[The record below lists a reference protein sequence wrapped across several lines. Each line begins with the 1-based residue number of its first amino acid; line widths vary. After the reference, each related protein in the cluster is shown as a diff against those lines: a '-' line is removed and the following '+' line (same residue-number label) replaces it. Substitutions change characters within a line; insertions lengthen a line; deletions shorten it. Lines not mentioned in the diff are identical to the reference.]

1 LLNYIKHNKYA
12 ELNTDCFS
20 KLFLVALGH
29 RTNIRKEGFMIPETK
44 TAAVARA
51 LRESLGV
58 GEFED
63 IRTLTAGLSTA
74 LVFRIVVRGCPYLLR
89 IITRTDAM
97 NDPTRQF
104 ACMRSAAAARLAPR
118 VWYTSTEDRISITDF
133 VEARPFPTTEAL
145 ALLPLTL
152 KRLHALPPFP
162 RMIVYRDYFDAL
174 DGYIRKFQDA
184 RILPASETYELFQ
197 LYARVQSVYPRHEA
211 EMVSSHN
218 DLKPE
223 NILFDGNRVWL
234 VDWEAAFLND
244 RYTDLAVAAN
254 FVVTNDAEEEIYL
267 RTYFGEAVSEYRLA
281 RFYLMR
287 QALHMFYAMIFLL
300 LGSSG
305 KPIELNAKAP
315 EFRDFHNGIWAG
327 EISLASAE
335 TKLRYG
341 LVHMNQVLRNMRAA
355 RFQEALRI
363 VSDCHAN
370 AGA

>member
-1 LLNYIKHNKYA
+1 
-12 ELNTDCFS
+12 
-20 KLFLVALGH
+20 
-29 RTNIRKEGFMIPETK
+29 MIPEAK
-44 TAAVARA
+44 TAVVGRA
-51 LRESLGV
+51 LQEAFGV
-58 GEFED
+58 NEFED
-63 IRTLTAGLSTA
+63 IRMLTAGLSTA

-104 ACMRSAAAARLAPR
+104 ACMKSAAAAGLAPR

-133 VEARPFPTTEAL
+133 VEARQFPTTEAL
-145 ALLPLTL
+145 AVLPLTL
-152 KRLHALPPFP
+152 RTLHALPPFP
-162 RMIVYRDYFDAL
+162 KMIVYRDYFEAL
-174 DGYIRKFQDA
+174 DGYIQKFRAA
-184 RILPASETYELFQ
+184 RIMPASETEELFQ
-197 LYARVQSVYPRHEA
+197 LYVRVQSVYPRQDA

-223 NILFDGNRVWL
+223 NILFDGARVWL

-244 RYTDLAVAAN
+244 PYTDLAVTAN

-315 EFRDFHNGIWAG
+315 DFRDFHDGIWAG

-335 TKLRYG
+335 TKLQYG
-341 LVHMNQVLRNMRAA
+341 RVHMNQVLRNMRTTRFEDALSVVSSAA
-355 RFQEALRI
+355 
-363 VSDCHAN
+363 
-370 AGA
+370 

>member
-1 LLNYIKHNKYA
+1 
-12 ELNTDCFS
+12 
-20 KLFLVALGH
+20 
-29 RTNIRKEGFMIPETK
+29 MIPEAK
-44 TAAVARA
+44 NAAVARA
-51 LRESLGV
+51 LQEAFGV
-58 GEFED
+58 NEFED
-63 IRTLTAGLSTA
+63 IRMMTAGLSSA

-89 IITRTDAM
+89 VITRTDAM

-104 ACMRSAAAARLAPR
+104 ACMKSAAAAGLAPR
-118 VWYTSTEDRISITDF
+118 VWYTSIEDRISITDF
-133 VEARPFPTTEAL
+133 VEAQPFPTTEAL

-152 KRLHALPPFP
+152 KTLHTLPQFP
-162 RMIVYRDYFDAL
+162 KMIVYRDYFDAL

-184 RILPASETYELFQ
+184 NILPANETEELFQ
-197 LYARVQSVYPRHEA
+197 LYARVQSVYPRHDA

-223 NILFDGNRVWL
+223 NILFDGTRVWL

-254 FVVTNDAEEEIYL
+254 FVVTNDADEEVYL
-267 RTYFGEAVSEYRLA
+267 RTYFGEAVSEYRVA

-305 KPIELNAKAP
+305 KPIEPGAKVP
-315 EFRDFHNGIWAG
+315 DFRDFHDGIWAG
-327 EISLASAE
+327 EISLAGAE
-335 TKLRYG
+335 MKLQYG
-341 LVHMNQVLRNMRAA
+341 RVHMNQVLRNMRTV
-355 RFQEALRI
+355 RFQDALRI

>member
-1 LLNYIKHNKYA
+1 
-12 ELNTDCFS
+12 
-20 KLFLVALGH
+20 
-29 RTNIRKEGFMIPETK
+29 MIPEAK
-44 TAAVARA
+44 TAVVGRA
-51 LRESLGV
+51 LQEAFGV
-58 GEFED
+58 NEFED
-63 IRTLTAGLSTA
+63 IRMLTAGLSTA

-104 ACMRSAAAARLAPR
+104 ACMKSAAAAGLAPR

-133 VEARPFPTTEAL
+133 VEARQFPTTEAL
-145 ALLPLTL
+145 AVLPLTL
-152 KRLHALPPFP
+152 RTLHALPPFP
-162 RMIVYRDYFDAL
+162 KMIVYRDYFEAL
-174 DGYIRKFQDA
+174 DGYIQKFRA
-184 RILPASETYELFQ
+184 AKIMPASETEELFQ
-197 LYARVQSVYPRHEA
+197 LYTRVQSVYPRQDA

-223 NILFDGNRVWL
+223 NILFDGARVWL

-244 RYTDLAVAAN
+244 PYTDLAVTAN

-315 EFRDFHNGIWAG
+315 DFRDFHDGIWAG

-335 TKLRYG
+335 TKLQYG
-341 LVHMNQVLRNMRAA
+341 RVHMNQVLRNMRTT
-355 RFQEALRI
+355 RFQDALSV
-363 VSDCHAN
+363 VSSA
-370 AGA
+370 A

>member
-1 LLNYIKHNKYA
+1 VN
-12 ELNTDCFS
+12 
-20 KLFLVALGH
+20 
-29 RTNIRKEGFMIPETK
+29 
-44 TAAVARA
+44 
-51 LRESLGV
+51 
-58 GEFED
+58 EFED
-63 IRTLTAGLSTA
+63 IRMLTAGLSTA

-104 ACMRSAAAARLAPR
+104 ACMMSAAAAGLAPR

-152 KRLHALPPFP
+152 RTLHALPPFP
-162 RMIVYRDYFDAL
+162 KMIVYRDYFDAL
-174 DGYIRKFQDA
+174 DGYIQKFRA
-184 RILPASETYELFQ
+184 AKIMPASETEELFQ
-197 LYARVQSVYPRHEA
+197 LYARVQSVYPRQDA

-223 NILFDGNRVWL
+223 NILFDGTRVWL

-244 RYTDLAVAAN
+244 PYTDLAVTAN

-281 RFYLMR
+281 RFHLMR

-305 KPIELNAKAP
+305 KPIDPNAKTP
-315 EFRDFHNGIWAG
+315 DFRDFHDGIWAG

-335 TKLRYG
+335 TKLQYG
-341 LVHMNQVLRNMRAA
+341 RVHMDQVLRNMRTT
-355 RFQEALRI
+355 RFQDALSV
-363 VSDCHAN
+363 VSSA
-370 AGA
+370 A

>member
-1 LLNYIKHNKYA
+1 
-12 ELNTDCFS
+12 
-20 KLFLVALGH
+20 
-29 RTNIRKEGFMIPETK
+29 MIPEAK
-44 TAAVARA
+44 TAVVRRA
-51 LRESLGV
+51 LQEAFGV
-58 GEFED
+58 NDIED
-63 IRTLTAGLSTA
+63 IRRLTAGLSTA

-104 ACMRSAAAARLAPR
+104 ACMKSAAAAGLAPR
-118 VWYTSTEDRISITDF
+118 VWYASTEDRISITDF

-152 KRLHALPPFP
+152 RTLHALPPFP
-162 RMIVYRDYFDAL
+162 KMIVYRDYFDAL
-174 DGYIRKFQDA
+174 DGYIQKFRA
-184 RILPASETYELFQ
+184 AKIMPASETEELFQ
-197 LYARVQSVYPRHEA
+197 LYARVQSVYPRQDA

-223 NILFDGNRVWL
+223 NILFDGTRVWL

-244 RYTDLAVAAN
+244 PYTDLAVTAN

-305 KPIELNAKAP
+305 KPIDPNAKTP
-315 EFRDFHNGIWAG
+315 DFRDFHDGIWAG

-335 TKLRYG
+335 TKLQYG
-341 LVHMNQVLRNMRAA
+341 RVHMDQVLRNMRTT
-355 RFQEALRI
+355 RFQDALSV
-363 VSDCHAN
+363 VSSA
-370 AGA
+370 A

>member
-1 LLNYIKHNKYA
+1 
-12 ELNTDCFS
+12 
-20 KLFLVALGH
+20 
-29 RTNIRKEGFMIPETK
+29 MIPEAK
-44 TAAVARA
+44 TAVVGRA
-51 LRESLGV
+51 LQEAFGV
-58 GEFED
+58 NEFED
-63 IRTLTAGLSTA
+63 IRMLTAGLSTA

-104 ACMRSAAAARLAPR
+104 ACMKSAAAAGLAPR
-118 VWYTSTEDRISITDF
+118 VWYTSTEDRVSITDF

-152 KRLHALPPFP
+152 RALHALPPFP
-162 RMIVYRDYFDAL
+162 KMILYRDYFDAL
-174 DGYIRKFQDA
+174 DGYIQKFRA
-184 RILPASETYELFQ
+184 ANIMPASETEELFQ
-197 LYARVQSVYPRHEA
+197 LYARVQSVYPRQDA
-211 EMVSSHN
+211 GMVSSHN

-254 FVVTNDAEEEIYL
+254 FVVTNETEEEIYL

-305 KPIELNAKAP
+305 KPIELHAKTP
-315 EFRDFHNGIWAG
+315 DFRDFHDGIWAG

-335 TKLRYG
+335 TKLQYG
-341 LVHMNQVLRNMRAA
+341 RVHMDQVLRNMRTT
-355 RFQEALRI
+355 RFQDALSV
-363 VSDCHAN
+363 VSSA
-370 AGA
+370 A

>member
-1 LLNYIKHNKYA
+1 
-12 ELNTDCFS
+12 
-20 KLFLVALGH
+20 
-29 RTNIRKEGFMIPETK
+29 MIPEAK
-44 TAAVARA
+44 TAVVGRA
-51 LRESLGV
+51 LQEAFGV
-58 GEFED
+58 NEFED
-63 IRTLTAGLSTA
+63 IRMLTAGLSTA

-104 ACMRSAAAARLAPR
+104 ACMKSAAAAGLAPR

-133 VEARPFPTTEAL
+133 VEARPFPKTEAL

-152 KRLHALPPFP
+152 RTLHALPPFP
-162 RMIVYRDYFDAL
+162 KMIVYRDYFEAL
-174 DGYIRKFQDA
+174 DGYIQKFRA
-184 RILPASETYELFQ
+184 AKIMPASETDELFQ
-197 LYARVQSVYPRHEA
+197 LYRRAQSVYPRNDA

-223 NILFDGNRVWL
+223 NILFDGTRVWL

-244 RYTDLAVAAN
+244 PYTDLAVTAN

-305 KPIELNAKAP
+305 KLIEPNAEAP
-315 EFRDFHNGIWAG
+315 DFRDFHDGIWAG
-327 EISLASAE
+327 DISLASVE
-335 TKLRYG
+335 TKLQYG
-341 LVHMNQVLRNMRAA
+341 RVHMNQVLRNMRTV
-355 RFQEALRI
+355 RFQDALRV
-363 VSDCHAN
+363 VSTAAWLRHRGRKIGN
-370 AGA
+370 S

>member
-1 LLNYIKHNKYA
+1 
-12 ELNTDCFS
+12 
-20 KLFLVALGH
+20 
-29 RTNIRKEGFMIPETK
+29 MIPEAK
-44 TAAVARA
+44 TAAVGRA
-51 LRESLGV
+51 LREAFGV
-58 GEFED
+58 SEFED
-63 IRTLTAGLSTA
+63 IRMLTAGLSSA
-74 LVFRIVVRGCPYLLR
+74 LVFRIVARGCPYLLR
-89 IITRTDAM
+89 VITRTDAM

-104 ACMRSAAAARLAPR
+104 ACMKSAAAAGLAPR
-118 VWYTSTEDRISITDF
+118 AWYTSTEDRISITDF
-133 VEARPFPTTEAL
+133 VEARPFPTTEARV
-145 ALLPLTL
+145 LLPVTL
-152 KRLHALPPFP
+152 RRVHALPPFP

-174 DGYIRKFQDA
+174 NGYIQKFQA
-184 RILPASETYELFQ
+184 ANIMPASETEELFQ
-197 LYARVQSVYPRHEA
+197 LYARVQSIYPRHDA

-223 NILFDGNRVWL
+223 NILFDGTRVWL
-234 VDWEAAFLND
+234 IDWEAAFLND

-254 FVVTNDAEEEIYL
+254 FVVTNDAEEDVYL

-305 KPIELNAKAP
+305 KPIEPAAEAP
-315 EFRDFHNGIWAG
+315 DFRDFHDAIWAG

-341 LVHMNQVLRNMRAA
+341 RVHMNQVLRNMRTT
-355 RFQEALRI
+355 RFQDALRI

-370 AGA
+370 A

>member
-1 LLNYIKHNKYA
+1 
-12 ELNTDCFS
+12 
-20 KLFLVALGH
+20 
-29 RTNIRKEGFMIPETK
+29 MIPEAK
-44 TAAVARA
+44 TAVVGRA
-51 LRESLGV
+51 LQEAFGV
-58 GEFED
+58 NEFED
-63 IRTLTAGLSTA
+63 IRMLTAGLSTA

-104 ACMRSAAAARLAPR
+104 ACMKSAAAAGLAPR

-133 VEARPFPTTEAL
+133 VEARQFPAPEAL
-145 ALLPLTL
+145 AVVPLTL
-152 KRLHALPPFP
+152 RTLHALPPFP
-162 RMIVYRDYFDAL
+162 KMIVYRDYFEAL
-174 DGYIRKFQDA
+174 DGYIQKFRAA
-184 RILPASETYELFQ
+184 RIMPASETEELFQ
-197 LYARVQSVYPRHEA
+197 LYVRVQSVYPRQDA

-223 NILFDGNRVWL
+223 NILFDGARVWL

-244 RYTDLAVAAN
+244 PYTDLAVTAN

-315 EFRDFHNGIWAG
+315 DFRDFHDGIWAG

-335 TKLRYG
+335 TKLQYG
-341 LVHMNQVLRNMRAA
+341 RVHMNQVLRNMRTT
-355 RFQEALRI
+355 RFQDALSV
-363 VSDCHAN
+363 VSSA
-370 AGA
+370 A

>member
-1 LLNYIKHNKYA
+1 
-12 ELNTDCFS
+12 
-20 KLFLVALGH
+20 
-29 RTNIRKEGFMIPETK
+29 MIPEAK
-44 TAAVARA
+44 SAIVARA
-51 LRESLGV
+51 LRETFGV

-63 IRTLTAGLSTA
+63 IRMLTAGLSTA

-104 ACMRSAAAARLAPR
+104 ACMKSASAAGLAPL

-145 ALLPLTL
+145 ALLPVTL
-152 KRLHALPPFP
+152 KTLHALPPFP
-162 RMIVYRDYFDAL
+162 RMIAYRDYFDAL
-174 DGYIRKFQDA
+174 DGYVQKFQA
-184 RILPASETYELFQ
+184 ANIMPASETEELFR
-197 LYARVQSVYPRHEA
+197 LYARVQSVYPRQDA

-223 NILFDGNRVWL
+223 NILFDGTRVWL
-234 VDWEAAFLND
+234 VDWEAAFLNN

-281 RFYLMR
+281 RFYLVR

-315 EFRDFHNGIWAG
+315 DFRDFHDGIWAG

-335 TKLRYG
+335 MKLRYG
-341 LVHMNQVLRNMRAA
+341 RVHMNQVLQNMRTT
-355 RFQEALRI
+355 RFQDALRI

-370 AGA
+370 AGP

>member
-1 LLNYIKHNKYA
+1 
-12 ELNTDCFS
+12 
-20 KLFLVALGH
+20 
-29 RTNIRKEGFMIPETK
+29 MIPEAK
-44 TAAVARA
+44 TAVVGRA
-51 LRESLGV
+51 LQEAFGV
-58 GEFED
+58 NEFED
-63 IRTLTAGLSTA
+63 IRMLTAGLSTA
-74 LVFRIVVRGCPYLLR
+74 VVFRIVVRGCPYLLR

-104 ACMRSAAAARLAPR
+104 ACMKSAAAAGLAPR

-133 VEARPFPTTEAL
+133 VEARQFPTTEAL
-145 ALLPLTL
+145 AVLPLTL
-152 KRLHALPPFP
+152 RTLHALPPFP
-162 RMIVYRDYFDAL
+162 KMIVYRDYFEAL
-174 DGYIRKFQDA
+174 DGYIQKFRA
-184 RILPASETYELFQ
+184 AKIMPASETEELFQ
-197 LYARVQSVYPRHEA
+197 LYARVQSVYPRQDA

-223 NILFDGNRVWL
+223 NILFDGARVWL

-244 RYTDLAVAAN
+244 PYTDLAVTAN

-315 EFRDFHNGIWAG
+315 DFRDFHDGIWAG

-335 TKLRYG
+335 TKLQYG
-341 LVHMNQVLRNMRAA
+341 RVHMNQVLRNMRTT
-355 RFQEALRI
+355 RFQDALSV
-363 VSDCHAN
+363 VSSA
-370 AGA
+370 A

>member
-1 LLNYIKHNKYA
+1 
-12 ELNTDCFS
+12 
-20 KLFLVALGH
+20 
-29 RTNIRKEGFMIPETK
+29 MIPEAK
-44 TAAVARA
+44 TAVVGRA
-51 LRESLGV
+51 LQEAFGV
-58 GEFED
+58 NEFED
-63 IRTLTAGLSTA
+63 IRMLTAGLSTA

-104 ACMRSAAAARLAPR
+104 TCMKSAAAAGLAPR

-133 VEARPFPTTEAL
+133 VEARPFPKTEAL

-152 KRLHALPPFP
+152 RTLHALPPFP
-162 RMIVYRDYFDAL
+162 KMILYRDYFEAL
-174 DGYIRKFQDA
+174 DGYIQKFRA
-184 RILPASETYELFQ
+184 ANIMPASETEELFQ
-197 LYARVQSVYPRHEA
+197 LYARVQSVYSRQDA

-223 NILFDGNRVWL
+223 NILFDGTRVWL

-244 RYTDLAVAAN
+244 PYTDLAVTAN
-254 FVVTNDAEEEIYL
+254 FVVTNDADEEIYL

-305 KPIELNAKAP
+305 KLIEPNAEAP
-315 EFRDFHNGIWAG
+315 DFRDFHDGIWAS
-327 EISLASAE
+327 EISLASTE
-335 TKLRYG
+335 TKLQYG
-341 LVHMNQVLRNMRAA
+341 RVHMNQVLRNMRTV
-355 RFQEALRI
+355 RFQDALRI
-363 VSDCHAN
+363 VSSA
-370 AGA
+370 A

>member
-1 LLNYIKHNKYA
+1 
-12 ELNTDCFS
+12 
-20 KLFLVALGH
+20 
-29 RTNIRKEGFMIPETK
+29 MIPEAK
-44 TAAVARA
+44 NAAVARA
-51 LRESLGV
+51 LQEAFGV
-58 GEFED
+58 NEFED
-63 IRTLTAGLSTA
+63 IRMMTAGLSSA

-89 IITRTDAM
+89 VITRTDAM
-97 NDPTRQF
+97 NEPTRQF
-104 ACMRSAAAARLAPR
+104 ACMKSAAAAGLAPR

-133 VEARPFPTTEAL
+133 VEAQPFPTTEAL
-145 ALLPLTL
+145 ALLPRTL
-152 KRLHALPPFP
+152 KTLHALPPFP
-162 RMIVYRDYFDAL
+162 KMIVYRDYFDAL

-184 RILPASETYELFQ
+184 NILPASETDELFQ
-197 LYARVQSVYPRHEA
+197 LYACVQSVYPRHDA

-223 NILFDGNRVWL
+223 NILFDGARAWL

-254 FVVTNDAEEEIYL
+254 FVVTNDADEEVYL
-267 RTYFGEAVSEYRLA
+267 RAYFGEAASEYRLA

-305 KPIELNAKAP
+305 KPIEPNAEAP
-315 EFRDFHNGIWAG
+315 DFRDFHDGIWAG

-335 TKLRYG
+335 TKLKYG
-341 LVHMNQVLRNMRAA
+341 RVHMNQVSQHMRTT
-355 RFQEALRI
+355 RFQNALRI

-370 AGA
+370 A

>member
-1 LLNYIKHNKYA
+1 
-12 ELNTDCFS
+12 
-20 KLFLVALGH
+20 
-29 RTNIRKEGFMIPETK
+29 MIPEAK
-44 TAAVARA
+44 TAAVGRA
-51 LRESLGV
+51 LREAFGV
-58 GEFED
+58 NEFED
-63 IRTLTAGLSTA
+63 IRMLTAGLSTA

-89 IITRTDAM
+89 VITRTDAM
-97 NDPTRQF
+97 NDPARQF
-104 ACMRSAAAARLAPR
+104 ACMRSAAAAGLAPR

-133 VEARPFPTTEAL
+133 VEARPFPATEAL

-152 KRLHALPPFP
+152 KMLHSLAPFP
-162 RMIVYRDYFDAL
+162 KMIVYRDYFDAL

-184 RILPASETYELFQ
+184 SILPASETDELFQ
-197 LYARVQSVYPRHEA
+197 LYARVQGVYPRHEA

-223 NILFDGNRVWL
+223 NILFDGSRVWL

-254 FVVTNDAEEEIYL
+254 FVVTNDAEEQVYL
-267 RTYFGEAVSEYRLA
+267 RTYFGEAVSEYRFA

-305 KPIELNAKAP
+305 KPIEPHAKP
-315 EFRDFHNGIWAG
+315 PDFRDFHNGIWAG

-335 TKLRYG
+335 MKLQYG
-341 LVHMNQVLRNMRAA
+341 RVHMNQALQNMRTA
-355 RFQEALRI
+355 RFQEALRLLSERH
-363 VSDCHAN
+363 VSA
-370 AGA
+370 

>member
-1 LLNYIKHNKYA
+1 
-12 ELNTDCFS
+12 
-20 KLFLVALGH
+20 
-29 RTNIRKEGFMIPETK
+29 MIPEAK
-44 TAAVARA
+44 TAVVGRA
-51 LRESLGV
+51 LQEAFGV
-58 GEFED
+58 NEFED
-63 IRTLTAGLSTA
+63 IRMLTAGLSTA

-104 ACMRSAAAARLAPR
+104 TCMKSAAAAGLAPR

-133 VEARPFPTTEAL
+133 VEARPFPKTEAL

-152 KRLHALPPFP
+152 RTLHALPPFP
-162 RMIVYRDYFDAL
+162 KMILYRDYFEAL
-174 DGYIRKFQDA
+174 DGYIQKFRA
-184 RILPASETYELFQ
+184 ANIMPASETEELFQ
-197 LYARVQSVYPRHEA
+197 LYARVQSVYSRQDA

-223 NILFDGNRVWL
+223 NILFDGTRVWL

-244 RYTDLAVAAN
+244 PYTDLAVTAN
-254 FVVTNDAEEEIYL
+254 FVVTNDADEEIYL
-267 RTYFGEAVSEYRLA
+267 RSYFGEAVSEYRLA

-305 KPIELNAKAP
+305 KLIEPNAEAP
-315 EFRDFHNGIWAG
+315 DFRDFHDGIWAG

-335 TKLRYG
+335 TKLQYG
-341 LVHMNQVLRNMRAA
+341 RVHMKQVLRNMRTV
-355 RFQEALRI
+355 RFQDALRI
-363 VSDCHAN
+363 VSSA
-370 AGA
+370 A

>member
-1 LLNYIKHNKYA
+1 
-12 ELNTDCFS
+12 
-20 KLFLVALGH
+20 
-29 RTNIRKEGFMIPETK
+29 MIPEAK
-44 TAAVARA
+44 TAAVGRA
-51 LRESLGV
+51 LQEAFGV
-58 GEFED
+58 NEFED
-63 IRTLTAGLSTA
+63 IRMLTAGLSTA

-89 IITRTDAM
+89 IITRTDVM

-104 ACMRSAAAARLAPR
+104 ASMKSAAAAGLAPR
-118 VWYTSTEDRISITDF
+118 VWYTSMEDRISITDF
-133 VEARPFPTTEAL
+133 VQAQPFPTTEAL
-145 ALLPLTL
+145 ALLPVILKTL
-152 KRLHALPPFP
+152 HTLPPFP
-162 RMIVYRDYFDAL
+162 KMIVYRDYFDAL
-174 DGYIRKFQDA
+174 DGYIQKFREA
-184 RILPASETYELFQ
+184 NILPASETEELFQ
-197 LYARVQSVYPRHEA
+197 LYAHVHSVYPRQDA

-305 KPIELNAKAP
+305 KPIEFNAKAP
-315 EFRDFHNGIWAG
+315 DFRDFHDGIWAG

-335 TKLRYG
+335 MKLRYG
-341 LVHMNQVLRNMRAA
+341 RVHMNQVLQNMRTT
-355 RFQEALRI
+355 RFQDALRI
-363 VSDCHAN
+363 VSDCQAN
-370 AGA
+370 AGP

>member
-1 LLNYIKHNKYA
+1 
-12 ELNTDCFS
+12 
-20 KLFLVALGH
+20 
-29 RTNIRKEGFMIPETK
+29 MIPEAK
-44 TAAVARA
+44 TAVVGRA
-51 LRESLGV
+51 LQEAFGV
-58 GEFED
+58 NEFED
-63 IRTLTAGLSTA
+63 IRMLTAGLSTA

-104 ACMRSAAAARLAPR
+104 TCMKSAAAAGLAPR

-133 VEARPFPTTEAL
+133 VEARPFPKTEAL

-152 KRLHALPPFP
+152 RTLHALPPFP
-162 RMIVYRDYFDAL
+162 KMIVYRDYFEAL
-174 DGYIRKFQDA
+174 DGYIQKFRA
-184 RILPASETYELFQ
+184 ANIMPASETEELFQ
-197 LYARVQSVYPRHEA
+197 LYARVQSVYSRQDA

-223 NILFDGNRVWL
+223 NILFDGTRVWL

-244 RYTDLAVAAN
+244 PYTDLAVTAN

-305 KPIELNAKAP
+305 KLIEPNAEAP
-315 EFRDFHNGIWAG
+315 DFRDFHDGIWAG
-327 EISLASAE
+327 EISLATTE
-335 TKLRYG
+335 TKLQYG
-341 LVHMNQVLRNMRAA
+341 RVHMNQVLRNMRTV
-355 RFQEALRI
+355 RFQDALRI
-363 VSDCHAN
+363 VSSA
-370 AGA
+370 A